1 MDTPENRST
10 DERKAA
16 FNRGVNAFVLGVILA
31 CITPIFPED
40 ARFFTGLI
48 AVSSL
53 VLGVIPIIGSFPRS

>member
-31 CITPIFPED
+31 CI
-40 ARFFTGLI
+40 ANSKRNGGFFDTVFFG
-48 AVSSL
+48 
-53 VLGVIPIIGSFPRS
+53 